1 MASEKVLRTNV
12 SLWQKWLK
20 SVKASQCNADGNF
33 WKHLCNNV
41 TVFQCNG
48 VTFNQGWCT
57 TGDKVTRVKSAK
69 SDCTI
74 LNACHCM
81 QMELVESL
89 EGDELRDAVRLYNRA
104 CCREVNFSKT
114 LAWVIFCCLFMCR
127 IDIYLSW
134 KKLIMFSWG
143 EIGLK
148 IWPVLKGKWLKIGL
162 NWAYFKVDLFLIQ
175 KW

>member
-57 TGDKVTRVKSAK
+57 TGDKVTGVKSAK
-69 SDCTI
+69 NDCTI
-74 LNACHCM
+74 LKPATACRWNWLKVLREMNFAMLSGCTTGGQPVDSWYFVFHLYLYLSFVYSRGCTIGWFLSLSDLGVPGIRSTGLM
-81 QMELVESL
+81 YVSINICWYPKELV
-89 EGDELRDAVRLYNRA
+89 G
-104 CCREVNFSKT
+104 
-114 LAWVIFCCLFMCR
+114 
-127 IDIYLSW
+127 
-134 KKLIMFSWG
+134 
-143 EIGLK
+143 
-148 IWPVLKGKWLKIGL
+148 
-162 NWAYFKVDLFLIQ
+162 
-175 KW
+175 

>member
-1 MASEKVLRTNV
+1 MASEKVLHTNV

-41 TVFQCNG
+41 TVLQCNG

-89 EGDELRDAVRLYNRA
+89 EGDELRDAVRLYNRCA
-104 CCREVNFSKT
+104 ASWF
-114 LAWVIFCCLFMCR
+114 LIFCISFVFVSLICIFARLYNRLIFIFIGPWCTWDPIYRSNVCLNKYM
-127 IDIYLSW
+127 
-134 KKLIMFSWG
+134 LIS
-143 EIGLK
+143 
-148 IWPVLKGKWLKIGL
+148 
-162 NWAYFKVDLFLIQ
+162 
-175 KW
+175 